1 MVLRE
6 LPASPKNNYNQV
18 TMIKNKIKGWEEA
31 ALLCDNFRSQ
41 DKKVVFTNGCFDILH
56 SGHIQYLEQ
65 AKALGDILVLGLNSD
80 DSVRRIKGA
89 PRPIISE
96 KDRAFVVA
104 ALQCVDL
111 VVIFEQD
118 TPYELIRLLKP
129 DILVKGGDWKTED
142 IVGADIVQA
151 YGGKVL
157 SLPYRSGISTTEL
170 FRKIVEAFADITMKD
185 NGNYE

>member
-1 MVLRE
+1 
-6 LPASPKNNYNQV
+6 
-18 TMIKNKIKGWEEA
+18 MIKDKIKSWEEA

-41 DKKVVFTNGCFDILH
+41 DKKIVFTNGCFDILH

-80 DSVRRIKGA
+80 DSVRRIKRA
-89 PRPIISE
+89 PRPIVSE

-129 DILVKGGDWKTED
+129 DILVKGGDWTIDK
-142 IVGADIVQA
+142 IVGADIVQKK
-151 YGGKVL
+151 GGKVL
-157 SLPYRSGISTTEL
+157 SLNYEQGFSTTNIIE
-170 FRKIVEAFADITMKD
+170 RIKQDK
-185 NGNYE
+185 

>member
-1 MVLRE
+1 
-6 LPASPKNNYNQV
+6 
-18 TMIKNKIKGWEEA
+18 MIKDKIKSWEEA

-41 DKKVVFTNGCFDILH
+41 DKKIVFTNGCFDILH

-65 AKALGDILVLGLNSD
+65 AKALGDILVIGLNSD

-89 PRPIISE
+89 PRPIVSE
-96 KDRAFVVA
+96 MDRAFVVA

-129 DILVKGGDWKTED
+129 DILVKGGDWKPED

-157 SLPYRSGISTTEL
+157 SLPYRLGISTTEL
-170 FRKIVEAFADITMKD
+170 FRKIAEAFADITMKD

>member
-1 MVLRE
+1 
-6 LPASPKNNYNQV
+6 
-18 TMIKNKIKGWEEA
+18 MIKDKIKSWEEV
-31 ALLCDNFRSQ
+31 ALLCDNYRSQ

-89 PRPIISE
+89 PRPIVSE

-129 DILVKGGDWKTED
+129 DILVKGGDWKPED

-157 SLPYRSGISTTEL
+157 SLPYRLGISTTEL
-170 FRKIVEAFADITMKD
+170 FRKIAEAFADITMKD

>member
-6 LPASPKNNYNQV
+6 LPASPKNNYYQV
-18 TMIKNKIKGWEEA
+18 TMIKDKIKSWEEV
-31 ALLCDNFRSQ
+31 ALLCDNYRSQ

-89 PRPIISE
+89 PRPIVSE

-129 DILVKGGDWKTED
+129 DILVKGGDWKPED

-157 SLPYRSGISTTEL
+157 SLPYRLGISTTEL
-170 FRKIVEAFADITMKD
+170 FRKIAEAFADITMKD

>member
-1 MVLRE
+1 
-6 LPASPKNNYNQV
+6 
-18 TMIKNKIKGWEEA
+18 MIKDKIKSWEESSYW
-31 ALLCDNFRSQ
+31 CEKFHSQ
-41 DKKVVFTNGCFDILH
+41 SKKVVFTNGCFDILH

-89 PRPIISE
+89 PHPIVSE

-104 ALQCVDL
+104 GLQSVDI

-129 DILVKGGDWKTED
+129 DILVKGGDWKPED
-142 IVGADIVQA
+142 IVGADFVQA

-157 SLPYRSGISTTEL
+157 SLPYLKGVSTTKL
-170 FRKIVEAFADITMKD
+170 FLKIAAAFSGTKD
-185 NGNYE
+185 KGN